1 MASAMAQA
9 TIFLA
14 NQNQAAGK
22 PAPVLQ
28 PDQPGRWRMFRDLGW
43 LPGVIVRLAPRQCAL
58 VAGIALA
65 LGLLVPAQ
73 LWLTKALVDALARQ
87 VKGGQGRDTFLWL
100 GLLVASLLVER
111 ALGGVQPWLQ
121 AATREAI
128 GPAMKE
134 RVMRKAAGLD
144 LAAFEHQGY
153 FDQLNRV
160 IADAETRPPQL
171 LQQVLQALQL
181 VPQFLGYGL
190 ALLTLS
196 RVLPLIVLA
205 AVIPTQFVFMLSGQ
219 TNWSLL
225 SVQTRDRRLADYY
238 ARLLTDRPVAKEVRL
253 YGLAGY
259 LQERWSTLFWQTR
272 NEQRRMALRLGLRQR
287 ASVLGT
293 TVVSLLGLWWVV
305 SAHLLQTTA
314 SGYALLFQSIQG
326 MMSATFNLAL
336 LMQALGESSGYASA
350 FRAFL
355 GTADEETSRRGDE
368 GRGAEPSTVP
378 SSVTPHPWSRSARQR
393 PSSPH
398 PFFPSSPS
406 RPFPHPIRQG
416 IRFEDVWFTY
426 PGSDRPA
433 LAGVGFMLGAGEKV
447 ALVGENGA
455 GKTTITKLLLGLYR
469 PDQGRITVDGVDL
482 REIDP
487 AAVRAAMSAVF
498 QQFVRYQLT
507 FAENVALGAPD
518 RLSDRQ
524 GVTLAVGQA
533 GATDIVQGLPEGL
546 DTLLGPDVGGV
557 DLSGGQ
563 WQRVALARAFFREAQ
578 VLVLDEP
585 TAALDPL
592 AELALFERFATL
604 AEGKSALLVSHRL
617 GMARLADRIL
627 VLAGG
632 KVVEAGTHAALV
644 QAGGQYAEL
653 FEAQARWYR

>member
-1 MASAMAQA
+1 VKPDNGH
-9 TIFLA
+9 L
-14 NQNQAAGK
+14 GK

-28 PDQPGRWRMFRDLGW
+28 PDQPGRWRMVRDLCW
-43 LPGVIVRLAPRQCAL
+43 LLGVIVRLASRPCAL
-58 VAGIALA
+58 VAALA
-65 LGLLVPAQ
+65 LILGLLTPAQ

-87 VKGGQGRDTFLWL
+87 VKGGPGRDTFLWL
-100 GLLVASLLVER
+100 GLLVASLLVQR
-111 ALGGVQPWLQ
+111 ALGGIQPWLQ
-121 AATREAI
+121 ATARETI
-128 GPAMKE
+128 GPALKE
-134 RVMRKAAGLD
+134 RVLRKAAALD

-153 FDQLNRV
+153 YDQLNRV
-160 IADAETRPPQL
+160 IADAETRPPRL
-171 LQQVLQALQL
+171 LQQVLLALEA

-190 ALLTLS
+190 ALFTLS
-196 RVLPLIVLA
+196 TVLPLIVLA
-205 AVIPTQFVFMLSGQ
+205 AVVPTQLVFMLGGQ

-225 SVQTRDRRLADYY
+225 NAQTRDRRLSDYY

-259 LQERWSTLFWQTR
+259 LQARWSALFWQTR
-272 NEQRRMALRLGLRQR
+272 NEQRRLALRLGLRQR

-305 SAHLLQTTA
+305 SAHLLRTTA
-314 SGYALLFQSIQG
+314 GGYALLFQSIQG
-326 MMSATFNLAL
+326 MRSATSSLAS

-355 GTADEETSRRGDE
+355 GIADEEMRRRGDE

-378 SSVTPHPWSRSARQR
+378 SSVTPHPRSRSARQR
-393 PSSPH
+393 
-398 PFFPSSPS
+398 PSSPS

-416 IRFEDVWFTY
+416 IRFENVWFTY

-433 LAGVGFMLGAGEKV
+433 LAGVDFLLGAGEKV

-469 PDQGRITVDGVDL
+469 PDWGRITVDGVDL

-487 AAVRAAMSAVF
+487 LALRVALSAVF
-498 QQFVRYQLT
+498 QQFVRYQLS

-518 RLSDRQ
+518 RLTDRQ

-533 GATDIVQGLPEGL
+533 GADDIVRDLPDGY
-546 DTLLGPDVGGV
+546 DTVLGPDVGGV

-592 AELALFERFATL
+592 AELALFERFAAL

-617 GMARLADRIL
+617 GMARLADRVL
-627 VLAGG
+627 VLSGG
-632 KVVEAGTHAALV
+632 KLVEAGTHAALV